1 MVDISMDYNTYKL
14 KNGINVVSI
23 KKDTEM
29 FAIHVGV
36 KVGSLYEKPSE
47 KGISHFIEH
56 MLFKGTYTYD
66 NEELISLFEECAGEF
81 NAYTDYN
88 STVFNMSVLKE
99 EGEKTVSLLAEIL
112 KNSAFKEE
120 EIEKE
125 RGVILAEI
133 LSSKDDIED
142 YSYGKV
148 NQYAFSK
155 SPLKY
160 DIIGEEKTV
169 SRFKR
174 EDIVAYYKKFYVAS
188 NIYISVVSSF
198 TQEETLAMINKF
210 FGGFPEGDVF
220 HGEVINEKNIPSK
233 KISYKT
239 DIEQATILYLY
250 TFYNLT
256 REEEL
261 SLKLL
266 SYKLG
271 ESANCILFRR
281 LREER
286 GIAYDAYSQYDTTK
300 DVKIFYIYTAV
311 SKDKVGEALEVI
323 DNSILELINE
333 KIILQDSFVELM
345 KKVLKTSIINTIED
359 TSDLSNYALS
369 ELIEGRRINFL
380 EDMKELKS
388 ITKDDIF
395 KVAKKV
401 FLKPT
406 IHILMPRA

>member
-1 MVDISMDYNTYKL
+1 MIDISMDCNTYKL

-23 KKDTEM
+23 KKETEM
-29 FAIHVGV
+29 FSIHAGV
-36 KVGSLYEKPSE
+36 NVGSLYEKPSE

-56 MLFKGTYTYD
+56 MLFKGTSNYS
-66 NEELISLFEECAGEF
+66 NEELISLFEQCAGEF

-99 EGEKTVSLLAEIL
+99 EGETAISLLAEIL
-112 KNSAFKEE
+112 KNSNFKEE

-169 SRFKR
+169 SKFSR
-174 EDIVAYYKKFYVAS
+174 DDLISYYNKFYVS
-188 NIYISVVSSF
+188 KNLYISIVSSF
-198 TQEETLAMINKF
+198 TQEETLALINKY
-210 FGGFPEGDVF
+210 FGEYREGDIDS
-220 HGEVINEKNIPSK
+220 HKVIHEKNLPLK
-233 KISYKT
+233 KISYKK

-250 TFYNLT
+250 TFYDLT
-256 REEEL
+256 RDEEMA
-261 SLKLL
+261 LKLL

-300 DVKIFYIYTAV
+300 DVKVFYIYTAV
-311 SKDKVGEALEVI
+311 SKDKVDEALELI
-323 DNSILELINE
+323 DKSISEIINE
-333 KIILQDSFVELM
+333 EIVLQDSFVELM

-359 TSDLSNYALS
+359 TSDLSSYALS
-369 ELIEGRRINFL
+369 ELIEGRSINFI

-388 ITKDDIF
+388 IKKDDIF
-395 KVAKKV
+395 NVARKI
-401 FLKPT
+401 LINPT
-406 IHILMPRA
+406 IHILMPRN